1 MQRAY
6 TGGLQPSDT
15 GGLERTKTG
24 DFQRP
29 GAGDIQNTAQDIQGG
44 QGPVFSD
51 GDDYPALGFGFYA
64 TRGRRPYN
72 EDRIMI
78 TPRMNGSLQL
88 NPLVPLALIACLLQ
102 FGSIGR
108 FKQM

>member
-51 GDDYPALGFGFYA
+51 GDDYPALGFGFCA

-78 TPRMNGSLQL
+78 TPRMNGSLQFESFSAPRANSL
-88 NPLVPLALIACLLQ
+88 PSSV
-102 FGSIGR
+102 R
-108 FKQM
+108 FNRQI

>member
-1 MQRAY
+1 MQRAD

-51 GDDYPALGFGFYA
+51 GNDYPALGFGFCA

-72 EDRIMI
+72 EDRVMI
-78 TPRMNGSLQL
+78 TPRMNGSL
-88 NPLVPLALIACLLQ
+88 PLCP
-102 FGSIGR
+102 SH
-108 FKQM
+108 